1 MTVISERRPWAR
13 RKGRRTRN
21 NPQSDLFVDTAGW
34 EHLVDSTQEHHALAT
49 GIYRAARQQ
58 GRRLLTTNYVITEL
72 VALLTEPLRVP
83 RPRIIAFVNGLKT
96 SPYVDIVHMDARL
109 DEQAWRLL
117 TRRQDK
123 DWSLVDCSSFA
134 VMQQRGIIESLTT
147 ARHFEQ
153 AGFVRLLK
161 RT

>member
-1 MTVISERRPWAR
+1 MTGILERRPWAR

-34 EHLVDSTQEHHALAT
+34 GHLVDSTQKHHALAT

-58 GRRLLTTNYVITEL
+58 RRRLLTTNYVIAEL

-96 SPYVDIVHMDARL
+96 SPYVDVMHVDAML
-109 DEQAWRLL
+109 DEQAWQLL
-117 TRRQDK
+117 TQRQDK
-123 DWSLVDCSSFA
+123 EWSLVDCSSFA
-134 VMQQRGIIESLTT
+134 VMQQRGIIESPTT
-147 ARHFEQ
+147 DRHFEQ

-161 RT
+161 RA